1 MGKRVNYACRSVISP
16 DPYIGTNEI
25 GLPLHFAKTLTFPT
39 PVTSLNIA
47 EMRKL
52 VERGPAKYPGAVWV
66 EFPSGQRVDLS
77 KMKDSSRH
85 AIAARLLSDNGVVKV
100 GRQLRDGDMVLMNRQ
115 VSPLLTAVVPSKE
128 NAVSYE
134 EISMSCT
141 TLNKLQM
148 LDYDSIHRVEG
159 YLDSCQAGVAICSF
173 GSWS

>member
-47 EMRKL
+47 EMRL
-52 VERGPAKYPGAVWV
+52 VERCPAEYPGAVWV

-77 KMKDSSRH
+77 KMKDGSRQ
-85 AIAARLLSDNGVVKV
+85 AIVARLLSDNGVVKV

-115 VSPLLTAVVPSKE
+115 VRCLPVRMLSFFM
-128 NAVSYE
+128 NALSHG

-141 TLNKLQM
+141 TLSVC
-148 LDYDSIHRVEG
+148 D
-159 YLDSCQAGVAICSF
+159 
-173 GSWS
+173 

>member
-52 VERGPAKYPGAVWV
+52 VERGPGQYPGAVWV

-77 KMKDSSRH
+77 KMKDSSRQ

-115 VSPLLTAVVPSKE
+115 VSLCVVP
-128 NAVSYE
+128 
-134 EISMSCT
+134 C
-141 TLNKLQM
+141 
-148 LDYDSIHRVEG
+148 
-159 YLDSCQAGVAICSF
+159 
-173 GSWS
+173 